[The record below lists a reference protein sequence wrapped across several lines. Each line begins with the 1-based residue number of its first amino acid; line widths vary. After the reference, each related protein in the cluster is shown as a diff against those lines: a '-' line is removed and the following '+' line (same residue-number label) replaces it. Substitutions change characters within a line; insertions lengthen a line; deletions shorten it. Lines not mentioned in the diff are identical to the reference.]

1 MRKIREVLRLTF
13 GEGLNRRQVGAAVAL
28 PSTTVADYVARARRA
43 GLGWPLPESLDDR
56 QLEERL
62 FVSAAPSPVT
72 RPLPDWATVHRELRR
87 PGVTLQLLHL
97 EYKERASNGYQYSQF
112 CRHYWRWQRHLD
124 VVMRQEHRAGQKLF
138 VDFAGQTVPV
148 VDPKTGAITQVEL
161 FVAVLGASNYMYA
174 EAFPSQELPHWIA
187 GHVHAFEFMQRCL
200 RGVMVVRRRFGEG
213 GGQTMIVREATGGG
227 GVGLW
232 MGTRRE
238 QAVGQGSHP
247 RSEVLLARA
256 GGLRTP
262 RPPAGQPTP
271 AAPPVHAGRRRPARR
286 TRLRRHRPKLHG
298 RPPPRSRLRRSSQR
312 R

>member
-1 MRKIREVLRLTF
+1 MLRPRSAMRKIREVLRLTF

-161 FVAVLGASNYMYA
+161 FVAVLGASREEAAAAVKGAEEGLRAPPPQSGRSDAVEGRIEHLSELCGDGRRLSTGAAGELAALERTQEEAARSERRRQREAWARRARPAGGA
-174 EAFPSQELPHWIA
+174 EA
-187 GHVHAFEFMQRCL
+187 HVEHAR
-200 RGVMVVRRRFGEG
+200 
-213 GGQTMIVREATGGG
+213 
-227 GVGLW
+227 
-232 MGTRRE
+232 
-238 QAVGQGSHP
+238 QAAQ
-247 RSEVLLARA
+247 A
-256 GGLRTP
+256 
-262 RPPAGQPTP
+262 
-271 AAPPVHAGRRRPARR
+271 ARR
-286 TRLRRHRPKLHG
+286 VG
-298 RPPPRSRLRRSSQR
+298 R
-312 R
+312 